1 MNMIELEHVTKIYRM
16 GQTKVLALD
25 DINLNIEAG
34 EMVAIMGPSG
44 SGKSTMMAILG
55 CLDIPSKGVYRLEG
69 EPTDALTDNQL
80 AHVRSRKIGFVF
92 QQFNLLPRTNALENV
107 MLPLLYDGVRGKAR
121 IEKAKSA
128 LEVVGLAD
136 RMHHHPSQLSGGEQQ
151 RVAIA
156 RALVNNPTI
165 LLADEPTGNLD
176 TKTGEEIIGMFQKLH
191 NENQQTVIYV
201 THDAFIAR
209 HTQRIIRLV
218 DGKIIS
224 DEKVAHPLVAG
235 AKRPE
240 EILEAQGNGM
250 GGESESANPD
260 ASRS

>member
-1 MNMIELEHVTKIYRM
+1 MIELENVTKIYKM
-16 GQTKVLALD
+16 GQSKVLALD
-25 DINLNIEAG
+25 GINLNIKTG

-44 SGKSTMMAILG
+44 SGKSTLMAILG

-69 EPTDALTDNQL
+69 EPVEKLNDNQL
-80 AHVRSRKIGFVF
+80 AQVRSRKVGFVF
-92 QQFNLLPRTNALENV
+92 QQFNLLPRTSALENV
-107 MLPLLYDGVRGKAR
+107 MLPLLYDGVHGKAR
-121 IEKAKSA
+121 TEKARAA
-128 LEVVGLAD
+128 LETVGLAD
-136 RMHHHPSQLSGGEQQ
+136 RMHHRPNQLSGGEQQ

-176 TKTGEEIIGMFQKLH
+176 TKTGDEIIGLFQKLH
-191 NENQQTVIYV
+191 NEHGQTVVYV

-224 DEKVAHPLVAG
+224 DDPIAHPLVAG
-235 AKRPE
+235 TPRPE
-240 EILEAQGNGM
+240 DDLK
-250 GGESESANPD
+250 S
-260 ASRS
+260 

>member
-1 MNMIELEHVTKIYRM
+1 MIELENVTKVYRL

-25 DINLNIEAG
+25 KINLNIEAG

-44 SGKSTMMAILG
+44 SGKSTLMAILG
-55 CLDIPSKGVYRLEG
+55 CLDIPTKGIYRLEG
-69 EPTDALTDNQL
+69 QPVEKLNENQL
-80 AHVRSRKIGFVF
+80 AQVRSKKVGFVF

-107 MLPLLYDGVRGKAR
+107 MLPLLYDGVHGKAR
-121 IEKAKSA
+121 VERARSA
-128 LEVVGLAD
+128 LELVGLAD
-136 RMHHHPSQLSGGEQQ
+136 RMHHHPNQLSGGEQQ

-176 TKTGEEIIGMFQKLH
+176 TKTGEEIIGLFQRLH
-191 NENQQTVIYV
+191 SEHGQTVVYV

-224 DEKVAHPLVAG
+224 DEPVAHPLVAG
-235 AKRPE
+235 ATRPE
-240 EILEAQGNGM
+240 EALEN
-250 GGESESANPD
+250 
-260 ASRS
+260 

>member
-1 MNMIELEHVTKIYRM
+1 MIELENVTKIYRL
-16 GQTKVLALD
+16 GQTKVYALD
-25 DINLNIEAG
+25 DITLNIQAG

-44 SGKSTMMAILG
+44 SGKSTMLAILG

-69 EPTDALTDNQL
+69 EPTEKLSDNQL
-80 AHVRSRKIGFVF
+80 AQVRSRKIGFVF

-107 MLPLLYDGVRGKAR
+107 MLPLLYDGVHGKAR
-121 IEKAKSA
+121 IERAKSA
-128 LEVVGLAD
+128 LEIVGLAD
-136 RMHHHPSQLSGGEQQ
+136 RMHHHPNQLSGGEQQ

-176 TKTGEEIIGMFQKLH
+176 TKTGEEIIGLFQKLH
-191 NENQQTVIYV
+191 EENGQTVVYV

-240 EILEAQGNGM
+240 ENLDAEELQKSDDTSGR
-250 GGESESANPD
+250 ES
-260 ASRS
+260 